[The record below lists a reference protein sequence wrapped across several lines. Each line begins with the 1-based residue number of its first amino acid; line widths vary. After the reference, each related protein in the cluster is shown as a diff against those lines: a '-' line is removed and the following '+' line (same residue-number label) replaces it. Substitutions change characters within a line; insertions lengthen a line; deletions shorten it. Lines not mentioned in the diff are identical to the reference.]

1 MTQGVEAMTI
11 TDSKHFAVSSQLLAK
26 HPPLKVASA
35 TMIRQGYEQ
44 LDSSLITEEMRATTD
59 ITLPSFFK
67 KVLGLK
73 SLSKK
78 EFGLHRRHYSNI
90 ALISEEHSQIYYR
103 NDKFMVGTEEG

>member
-73 SLSKK
+73 TISKK
-78 EFGLHRRHYSNI
+78 ECGLQKKNYPNI
-90 ALISEEHSQIYYR
+90 VLISEDPS
-103 NDKFMVGTEEG
+103 